1 MQLILIAAGVATE
14 ELRCVLKEDHKSCG
28 TLYSTSTQA
37 VPSST
42 SGACRCEQQ
51 ADAPTPKQGSM
62 NRGLASVKT
71 CGAGLG
77 ISTAFNDRAPPFGGG
92 PRITQFSCGLLDR

>member
-1 MQLILIAAGVATE
+1 
-14 ELRCVLKEDHKSCG
+14 
-28 TLYSTSTQA
+28 
-37 VPSST
+37 
-42 SGACRCEQQ
+42 
-51 ADAPTPKQGSM
+51 M